1 MIGVELLHAAELRGV
16 QKRAPVDA
24 RRLLLELLARPDLR
38 AVGEILALLAR
49 LVRLGDLG
57 LEVHDPPR
65 RALRIG
71 IAGVLQDRLRRRPGT
86 CCAMSAILA
95 SPER

>member
-1 MIGVELLHAAELRGV
+1 MIGVELLHAAELRRV
-16 QKRAPVDA
+16 QKRRPVDS
-24 RRLLLELLARPDLR
+24 RRLLLELRARPDLR
-38 AVGEILALLAR
+38 AIGEVLALLAR

-57 LEVHDPPR
+57 LEVHDPPG

-71 IAGVLQDRLRRRPGT
+71 IAGRLQDGRRHRRGT
-86 CCAMSAILA
+86 WRAMSAILA